1 VNKLQ
6 QTRIEEQTSIGYVSI
21 SAQLVR
27 GKWEIFATG
36 TWAYRWTHH
45 ELNYKAETAKEI
57 MPPSTP
63 IEIRQILFD
72 VLHKFGVDK
81 LIDNNR
87 KALRLGLQEGL
98 REEQKYITATRALLH
113 TAVDDAGLQAVMDAV
128 DEKAQ
133 ERL

>member
-1 VNKLQ
+1 MKL
-6 QTRIEEQTSIGYVSI
+6 QTRIEEQTSIGHVQI

-72 VLHKFGVDK
+72 VLHKFGVDR

-87 KALRLGLQEGL
+87 KALRQGLKEGL
-98 REEQKYITATRALLH
+98 REEQKWITEMKKLVNAAQT
-113 TAVDDAGLQAVMDAV
+113 DADLQAVQDKFN
-128 DEKAQ
+128 EKAQ